1 MFRKIVFF
9 ISVSIFLGL
18 YSYARDIDVYFTPSY
33 KAEGAIED
41 LIDNA
46 NKTIDI
52 AMYTFTSRYLA
63 QHLIDAENRGVKIRV
78 LLDRK
83 SNDPKENEYTKYLYL
98 KKNGINIRFAAA
110 HTYKRWKR
118 SGIMHNKF
126 AIFDNKIVETGS
138 LNWTASA
145 FVVNDENVLV
155 IRRQDIANVYEGKFE
170 ALWEKA
176 KEK

>member
-83 SNDPKENEYTKYLYL
+83 SNDPKENKYTKYLYL

>member
-155 IRRQDIANVYEGKFE
+155 IRRQDIANVYEEKFE

>member
-1 MFRKIVFF
+1 MFKKIIFF
-9 ISVSIFLGL
+9 ISVFVFLNS

-46 NKTIDI
+46 NKTINI

-63 QHLIDAENRGVKIRV
+63 RHLIDAKKRGVKIRV

-83 SNDPKENEYTKYLYL
+83 SNDPKEDKYTKYPYL

-126 AIFDNKIVETGS
+126 AIFDNKILETGS

-145 FVVNDENVLV
+145 FIVNDENVLV
-155 IRRQDIANVYEGKFE
+155 IRRQDMANVYEGKFE

>member
-1 MFRKIVFF
+1 MFKKI
-9 ISVSIFLGL
+9 IFLILLLVFSGA
-18 YSYARDIDVYFTPSY
+18 YSNARDIEVYFTPSY
-33 KAEGAIED
+33 AAEGAIED

-46 NKTIDI
+46 DKTIDI

-63 QHLIDAENRGVKIRV
+63 QHLVDAKKRGVKIRV
-78 LLDRK
+78 VLDRG
-83 SNDPKENEYTKYLYL
+83 SNDPKENRYTKYPYL

-126 AIFDNKIVETGS
+126 AVFDNKILETGS

-145 FVVNDENVLV
+145 FMVNDENVLV
-155 IRRQDIANVYEGKFE
+155 IRRQDMANVYEEKFE
-170 ALWEKA
+170 ELWKKA

>member
-9 ISVSIFLGL
+9 ISVFIFLGS

-155 IRRQDIANVYEGKFE
+155 IRRQDIANVYEEKFE